1 MRLLNEIDEL
11 LVSQNRVS
19 EVTFDMIVRFGRN
32 F

>member
-1 MRLLNEIDEL
+1 MRLLNGIDEL